1 MFAGFTRGIVS
12 RLALILALCNLTVP
26 AYAQDDSSD
35 LEEGSITRVGTT
47 AAQFLKLGA
56 GARAI
61 AMGGAFV
68 AEANDLSAVYWNP
81 AGLASLRGHSLQL
94 SNTRYL
100 AEINYSMV
108 AFGTHV
114 PRLGTMAVSLLVV
127 DSGNMAVRTA
137 AEPEGTGER
146 FKVQNFALQASYGRS
161 LTDQFSIGGTVKYIR
176 ERIWHSTASSIG
188 FDVGTLFVTPY
199 TRLRLGASMSNLG
212 PKMQMDGR
220 DILFSEDPNPTAA
233 GTVEIVNAQYRMDQH
248 ALPLL
253 FRIGLAWDAYDAGTH
268 RLVVS
273 MDAAHP
279 NDNAEYVNAG
289 MEYDFRNLI
298 AFRAGFRSLFEPDSE
313 QGLTAGASLNVR
325 VDHRLKVGFDYAYA
339 DFGRLT
345 QTHWFTVNLAF

>member
-1 MFAGFTRGIVS
+1 MLARFARGMMKF
-12 RLALILALCNLTVP
+12 LAPVLVLSVLSMP
-26 AYAQDDSSD
+26 ARAQEDPAG

-81 AGLASLRGHSLQL
+81 AGLASLRGRALQL

-100 AEINYSMV
+100 AEVDYSMV

-114 PRLGTMAVSLLVV
+114 PRLGTIAISLLLV
-127 DSGNMAVRTA
+127 DSGSMAVRTA
-137 AEPEGTGER
+137 AEPEGTGEQ
-146 FKVQNFALQASYGRS
+146 FKVQNFAMQASYGRS
-161 LTDQFSIGGTVKYIR
+161 LTDRFSIGGTVKYIQ
-176 ERIWHSTASSIG
+176 ERVWHSTASSIG
-188 FDVGTLFVTPY
+188 FDIGTLFVTPY
-199 TRLRLGASMSNLG
+199 SRLRLGASMSNLG

-220 DILFSEDPNPTAA
+220 DILFSEDPNPSS
-233 GTVEIVNAQYRMDQH
+233 GGNVEIVNAQYRMDRH

-253 FRIGLAWDAYDAGTH
+253 FRIGLAWDAYDTGAH
-268 RLVVS
+268 RLVLS
-273 MDAAHP
+273 TDAAHP
-279 NDNAEYVNAG
+279 NDNAEYVNTG
-289 MEYDFRNLI
+289 MEYGFRDLI
-298 AFRAGFRSLFEPDSE
+298 AFRVGYRSLFKPDSE
-313 QGLTAGASLNVR
+313 QGLTAGASLSVR
-325 VDHRLKVGFDYAYA
+325 LDRRLRVGFDYAYA